1 MSKYK
6 TYDPALDP
14 LILTSSDVTRLEL
27 SEDVQRMYATNQ
39 SFSTMR
45 DSINIDLDSANNIT
59 LTYNHRTYTLDKDRL
74 FMFLTTM
81 FMKED

>member
-6 TYDPALDP
+6 TYDPSVDP
-14 LILTSSDVTRLEL
+14 LALTPKDVTRLAV
-27 SEDVQRMYATNQ
+27 SEDVQQLYTTNQ
-39 SFSTMR
+39 SFRTIRS
-45 DSINIDLDSANNIT
+45 DINIDLDSAHDVII
-59 LTYNHRTYTLDKDRL
+59 TYNHRTYTLDKDRL

>member
-6 TYDPALDP
+6 TYDPSLDP
-14 LILTSSDVTRLEL
+14 LALTPKDVTRLAV
-27 SEDVQRMYATNQ
+27 SEDVQQLYATHTAR
-39 SFSTMR
+39 S
-45 DSINIDLDSANNIT
+45 DSISIDLDSAHDVII
-59 LTYNHRTYTLDKDRL
+59 TYNHRTYTLDKDRL

>member
-1 MSKYK
+1 MNKYK
-6 TYDPALDP
+6 TYDPTVDP
-14 LILTSSDVTRLEL
+14 LALTPSDVTRIAI

-45 DSINIDLDSANNIT
+45 DSINIDLDKANDVII
-59 LTYNHRTYTLDKDRL
+59 TYNHRTYTLDKDRL

>member
-1 MSKYK
+1 MNNYK
-6 TYDPALDP
+6 PYNPAEDP
-14 LILTSSDVTRLEL
+14 LTVSTKNVASLADVMSD
-27 SEDVQRMYATNQ
+27 YATTQAFHTTPSCIVLN
-39 SFSTMR
+39 
-45 DSINIDLDSANNIT
+45 LDGANEIT

>member
-6 TYDPALDP
+6 TYDPSLDP
-14 LILTSSDVTRLEL
+14 LALTPSDDIRLALTSDTR
-27 SEDVQRMYATNQ
+27 QMYATDCG
-39 SFSTMR
+39 FHTVR
-45 DSINIDLDSANNIT
+45 DSINIDLDSTNDVII
-59 LTYNHRTYTLDKDRL
+59 TYNHRTYTLDKDRL